1 MRYPKAHADSSG
13 SVPFALRG
21 PKTVR
26 TALAAVTALGV
37 GLVPALMF
45 VSPASA
51 ATSDFTITPT
61 AAAVTE
67 GSPFSLS
74 IAKDPNIT
82 TGTYTITIGAD
93 ATLNAR
99 QANLTSDIGALS
111 TTTIDA
117 STAGPWTVTLPT
129 TQDSVYEWDET
140 FVVEVKDSTVVP
152 AVASNTQ
159 VLTIN
164 NDDAAPSYS
173 LSASPNPVTESA
185 GAKTIVTASLSAIS
199 GRDTEIT
206 LNTAN
211 GTATSSNDYTAL
223 SASAV
228 TILAG
233 SPSITKEIPIANDGV
248 KDQLDT
254 ENFVVNGSASANV
267 ANTGVNATSATV
279 SIVDA
284 QTTPKLT
291 LSGGGAQAEGHSA
304 SFTVTASVG
313 SELPMSVNWNS
324 ADVTPATGR
333 AKATSGDDFTYPA
346 SRTVT
351 IATGQTTAPISIPLT
366 ADGVNELDEDYA
378 IELASPVN
386 AALGTPSK
394 ATGTIT
400 DTSSAPTL
408 TIAPSAVAEGDSG
421 KKWATFTAT
430 LSSKS
435 GKTVTAEWATAASGT
450 GYGKAVA
457 GKDYMANSG
466 RLVFAPGAT
475 TQTFAVEII
484 GDNVDEG
491 TGETFNITTASPIS
505 ENPVTLSPS
514 GPTTITITDDD
525 SAPSVSFDDAVEKEG
540 NGPKAWLLPVKLS
553 NPSDHPLVV
562 GIVDNGTGS
571 ASATYSAATPGS
583 GDYSLLTSTVTIQP
597 EMMSGQAV
605 VLVNGDEI
613 YEPDETVSLKSSV
626 TDAPSLALI
635 SGAADDPIT
644 VTLTNDD
651 KAPDLEINS
660 AKGKE
665 GETVNVTGTLT
676 GTSQSPLSLSVSFG
690 GGSIKGSKAADVG
703 DFTNPGT
710 QVIPIPAGTPSGATI
725 PVASI
730 PLLEDKLDEPDET
743 IVGTG
748 TGLGGVGTVTD
759 GVIVITGSAGGG
771 EEPGGEEPGEAPKPT
786 ITAPA
791 SVNGT
796 GPVSITGTV
805 AANATVELW
814 GAPVAGG
821 ELKWIA
827 NSKAGTTGSYSFSRS
842 ISQGMRFVTQ
852 SQEVNSDE
860 KTVWVNQWA
869 SLTASS
875 PSRGRVTVLVKTNPN
890 ASGRKVVV
898 QRWTGPN
905 TWTNILVS
913 RANVNGAYTATT
925 WAPRGLVALRAWVEG
940 DADMGINTGWTGIV
954 RPVIR

>member
-45 VSPASA
+45 ASPASA
-51 ATSDFTITPT
+51 VTTTGDFTITPT

-74 IAKDPNIT
+74 IAKASGI
-82 TGTYTITIGAD
+82 TGTYTITVGAD
-93 ATLNAR
+93 TTSGAH

-140 FVVEVKDSTVVP
+140 FVVQVKDSAATP

-159 VLTIN
+159 ILTIN

-199 GRDTEIT
+199 GRDTDIT

-211 GTATSSNDYTAL
+211 GTATSPNDYTAL
-223 SASAV
+223 SSSTV
-228 TILAG
+228 TIPAG
-233 SPSITKEIPIANDGV
+233 SPSITKDVLIANDGV

-254 ENFVVNGSASANV
+254 ENFVVNGTATANV
-267 ANTGVNATSATV
+267 ANTGTNATSATV

-291 LSGGGAQAEGHSA
+291 LSGGGAQSEGHDA
-304 SFTVTASVG
+304 SFLVTASVG

-333 AKATSGDDFTYPA
+333 AKATAGEDFTYPS

-408 TIAPSAVAEGDSG
+408 TIAPASVTEGDSG

-435 GKTVTAEWATAASGT
+435 GKTVTAEWATSASGT

-466 RLVFAPGAT
+466 RLVFAPGTT
-475 TQTFAVEII
+475 TQTFAVEIL
-484 GDNVDEG
+484 GDKIDEG
-491 TGETFNITTASPIS
+491 TGETFNITTASPTS

-525 SAPSVSFDDAVEKEG
+525 SAPTVSFDDAVAKEG
-540 NGPKAWLLPVKLS
+540 NDSRAWLLPVKL
-553 NPSDHPLVV
+553 
-562 GIVDNGTGS
+562 
-571 ASATYSAATPGS
+571 TYSAVTPGS
-583 GDYSLLTSTVTIQP
+583 GDYSLLTSAVTIQP

-605 VLVNGDEI
+605 VLVNGDEM

-660 AKGKE
+660 TKGKE

-676 GTSQSPLSLSVSFG
+676 GTSQTPLSLSVSFG
-690 GGSIKGSKAADVG
+690 GGSIKGSKAADVT

-710 QVIPIPAGTPSGATI
+710 QVIAVPAGTPSGATI

-730 PLLEDKLDEPDET
+730 ALLEDKLDEPDET

-759 GVIVITGSAGGG
+759 GVIVITGSTG
-771 EEPGGEEPGEAPKPT
+771 GGEEPGEAPKPT
-786 ITAPA
+786 INAPM

-796 GPVSITGTV
+796 GPVSITGKV

-814 GAPVAGG
+814 GAPYSGG

-827 NSKAGTTGSYSFSRS
+827 NTKANAMGMYSFSRS
-842 ISQGMRFVTQ
+842 INQGMRFVTQ
-852 SQEVNSDE
+852 SQEVNSVE

-869 SLTASS
+869 SLTATS
-875 PSRGRVTVLVKTNPN
+875 PSKGRVSVVVKTSPN
-890 ASGRKVVV
+890 AADRKVVV

-913 RANVNGAYTATT
+913 KANVNGAYAATT
-925 WAPRGLVALRAWVEG
+925 VVPSGTIALRAWVEG
-940 DADMGINTGWTGIV
+940 DADMGINGPGWSDIV
-954 RPVIR
+954 RPVIK